1 MREMRGAIIAA
12 GIFMAVCAAGFG
24 QGPTVTLQ
32 NQESSTFY
40 YVVDPTALA
49 GLSAGSPQLATRVA
63 EYFAASDEEPKLAS
77 LAPEGQVKL
86 EGLADGPHLLVGYF
100 AVDDQGQF
108 PVRVMT
114 LQADSRIGERFY
126 AVYADPALISA
137 ARGTGRLAGFAPL
150 AGQAAAATA
159 STPKPAAGATA
170 TAATGTTS
178 TGTAAL
184 GTTAAANPDEG
195 TVASSA
201 PQGVAGASPSVTAE
215 LPSIAT
221 FSMSYDPVVFTRENK
236 GSFAVLPISGSR
248 AWTQTGTRITGLSG
262 GLENGA
268 LRVSLTVAGGFS
280 QNVSYFFY
288 VFANREEKENRIALE
303 LRPHAAGSRGACLL
317 WQKGGEPPRII
328 GTVTSTD
335 TSVELDVDTRQLPAD
350 LSTPGG
356 ETPSVDLTAGW
367 FERGSGTWEEFYY
380 TTFSMADI
388 AEAIR

>member
-1 MREMRGAIIAA
+1 MRGAIIAA
-12 GIFMAVCAAGFG
+12 VILCAACAAGFG

-40 YVVDPTALA
+40 YVVDPAALA

-63 EYFAASDEEPKLAS
+63 EFFASSGEEPAFAVL
-77 LAPEGQVKL
+77 PQDGQVKL

-100 AVDDQGQF
+100 AVDQQGQF

-126 AVYADPALISA
+126 AVFADPALISA
-137 ARGTGRLAGFAPL
+137 TRGTGRLSGFAPL
-150 AGQAAAATA
+150 AGQAAAASVGTSKPADASAAASLEGA
-159 STPKPAAGATA
+159 STVSAATPAA
-170 TAATGTTS
+170 AA
-178 TGTAAL
+178 
-184 GTTAAANPDEG
+184 
-195 TVASSA
+195 SA
-201 PQGVAGASPSVTAE
+201 PVEGSLE

-221 FSMSYDPVVFTRENK
+221 FSMRYDPVVFTRENK
-236 GSFAVLPISGSR
+236 GTFAVLPISGSR
-248 AWTQTGTRITGLSG
+248 AWTQTGTRVTGLSG
-262 GLENGA
+262 GLENGT

-288 VFANREEKENRIALE
+288 IFGSRAEKENRIALE
-303 LRPHAAGSRGACLL
+303 LRPRAAGNRGACLL

-335 TSVELDVDTRQLPAD
+335 TTVELDVDARQLPAD
-350 LSTPGG
+350 LGAAGG
-356 ETPSVDLTAGW
+356 ESPTIDLTAGW

-380 TTFSMADI
+380 TTFSMADVPI
-388 AEAIR
+388 IR